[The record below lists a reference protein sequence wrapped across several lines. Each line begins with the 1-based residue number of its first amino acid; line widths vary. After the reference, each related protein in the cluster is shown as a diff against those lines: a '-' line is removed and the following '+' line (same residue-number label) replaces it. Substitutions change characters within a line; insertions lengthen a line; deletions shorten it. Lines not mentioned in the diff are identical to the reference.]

1 MDKIVKFSG
10 LLREKGIP
18 ASVRSTETATEAYKL
33 LKKYSKENEN
43 VLRDA
48 FAAIYLKDKRQFP
61 TFEETFDSVFGPE
74 ESGKTEETG
83 EESGDVTKKRS
94 NSKKFLKAY
103 NYSFKVL
110 EPEKV
115 KPEKPDV
122 DGIDYMPPL
131 DEKLQDPFDES
142 ELLQRDITKLN
153 SFEPELLDLCQKL
166 GRKIANRRARRLNE
180 SKKMR
185 PDIRR
190 TMRKNLKY
198 GGTLIDLVRSK
209 PKIKKS
215 EHIFLNDI
223 SGSCDWISSWFFC
236 MVYAAQTS
244 FHRAKTFDFD
254 NKTIET
260 TSALEEAR
268 LLDAFVKVRDL
279 RQKSSMIHGTS
290 NMYTAFKSFQNQAN
304 INNKSYL
311 LILSDCRDWAGPKS
325 DEKPLSADVLEEIAR
340 RAKRVV
346 VLNPEPRN
354 KWNVVDSCVSYY
366 EDAGAD
372 FFEVRNLVQLAD
384 LVTKL

>member
-122 DGIDYMPPL
+122 DGIDYMGVGM
-131 DEKLQDPFDES
+131 S
-142 ELLQRDITKLN
+142 I
-153 SFEPELLDLCQKL
+153 
-166 GRKIANRRARRLNE
+166 
-180 SKKMR
+180 
-185 PDIRR
+185 
-190 TMRKNLKY
+190 
-198 GGTLIDLVRSK
+198 
-209 PKIKKS
+209 
-215 EHIFLNDI
+215 
-223 SGSCDWISSWFFC
+223 
-236 MVYAAQTS
+236 
-244 FHRAKTFDFD
+244 
-254 NKTIET
+254 
-260 TSALEEAR
+260 
-268 LLDAFVKVRDL
+268 
-279 RQKSSMIHGTS
+279 
-290 NMYTAFKSFQNQAN
+290 
-304 INNKSYL
+304 
-311 LILSDCRDWAGPKS
+311 LILIFILLSS
-325 DEKPLSADVLEEIAR
+325 EKTH
-340 RAKRVV
+340 
-346 VLNPEPRN
+346 NP
-354 KWNVVDSCVSYY
+354 
-366 EDAGAD
+366 
-372 FFEVRNLVQLAD
+372 
-384 LVTKL
+384 